1 MALFIGIFF
10 AEAVLSSSVE
20 FWELLVERNIE
31 NTMTSLEWE
40 TILQMEFYLF
50 IQHLDEVSFCIDL
63 IVINIETDSPVPD
76 VVSYLLN
83 LEFFWFGGQCF
94 WAKKI
99 HNCWCRFITGDVD
112 VFITQSRATNPCQQ
126 FRRRVF
132 YLHATTAANVV
143 EDAWVC

>member
-63 IVINIETDSPVPD
+63 IVINIETDSPVAD
-76 VVSYLLN
+76 VVSYLLH
-83 LEFFWFGGQCF
+83 LVFFWFGGQCF
-94 WAKKI
+94 ELK
-99 HNCWCRFITGDVD
+99 RFIIVDVD
-112 VFITQSRATNPCQQ
+112 SLLVM
-126 FRRRVF
+126 
-132 YLHATTAANVV
+132 
-143 EDAWVC
+143 